1 VIRWRQAVVAGL
13 AGTMAFDLVGLAL
26 TGQWSTPRMLSAKL
40 ELGLA
45 GGVVAHYVNG
55 ALLAIIY
62 AGVGPSLW
70 GSNWVRALTYILV
83 QQVFGVWLF
92 LNPILGMGIAGLK
105 AGPMAA
111 VVSLVKH
118 VAFALIIAWLY
129 PVAPVDAAGAAP
141 AAAPTSKLA
150 AWLERGWRR

>member
-1 VIRWRQAVVAGL
+1 
-13 AGTMAFDLVGLAL
+13 
-26 TGQWSTPRMLSAKL
+26 
-40 ELGLA
+40 
-45 GGVVAHYVNG
+45 
-55 ALLAIIY
+55 
-62 AGVGPSLW
+62 
-70 GSNWVRALTYILV
+70 
-83 QQVFGVWLF
+83 
-92 LNPILGMGIAGLK
+92 
-105 AGPMAA
+105 MAA